1 MNQNSENLSKA
12 TLDVI
17 SSIQQLYDEHIA
29 DIKELAEWQEQWNLN
44 PESCR
49 MRVLEENYT
58 PPQAPSFQQIFHLVS
73 AIPFLI
79 ERIKKDNQQL
89 VKKED
94 YNQPY
99 GYCPICSIPGMSR
112 ERRINGNDMCFNGH
126 IYLSRD
132 AVYPK

>member
-1 MNQNSENLSKA
+1 MLQEFTLNRGRAIINFSLKYCDNRQKILSSYA
-12 TLDVI
+12 FHRVV
-17 SSIQQLYDEHIA
+17 
-29 DIKELAEWQEQWNLN
+29 
-44 PESCR
+44 ES
-49 MRVLEENYT
+49 
-58 PPQAPSFQQIFHLVS
+58 FIF
-73 AIPFLI
+73 
-79 ERIKKDNQQL
+79 RIKKDNQQL

-99 GYCPICSIPGMSR
+99 GYCPICSIPGMNR